1 VAAGDNQIATAE
13 RTRFRQALEGLE
25 QERVTLECQV
35 PLDPGA
41 IERIRDLLSTVAGR
55 IIAVDVRLNPRLTG
69 GATLWLGTSLKIEL
83 DPRRR
88 LLEDLEKRVG
98 ARPAAE
104 MPTLEGTARLV
115 STVIA
120 QPPPVLRVEEVTGRG
135 RVLQVGD
142 GVALVAGLEG
152 VGSQEIVRFES
163 GTHGI
168 AFDLLEDAVGCLL
181 LGPEERI
188 DEGSAVER
196 TGRQL
201 EVPVGDALVGRIVNA
216 LGQPVDGRGPIQADR
231 ARPIETISPGVVQR
245 RPVCESLHTG
255 IKILDALVPLGRG
268 QRELVLGDRQIGK
281 TTIALDVILSQRG
294 SGVVCVYAAIG
305 QKASTL
311 ARTVSLLQERGAME
325 HTVVVVALSSEPPAF
340 RYVVPY
346 AACAIAEE
354 FMGRGRHALV
364 VYDDLS
370 KHAVTYREMSALL
383 KRPIG
388 REAYPGDIF
397 YVHSR
402 LLERAARL
410 RDDLGGGSLTALPI
424 VETMAGDIS
433 ALIPTN
439 VISICDGQIVLDT
452 GLFNEGFRPAMDVG
466 LSVSRVG
473 GMAQTPAM
481 RKVAG
486 RLRIDLAQYHE
497 MARFVRFG
505 AEVDAAT
512 LEQLKR
518 GAREREVLK
527 QDAHTPIPLEREI
540 VILYATVHGYADAV
554 PVEQLRPFEQQLYD
568 FMDRHHPD
576 VLAAIRDTGDLSAQ
590 TEARLNE
597 ALAAY
602 RDAFAGEMSTAQK
615 AGA

>member
-55 IIAVDVRLNPRLTG
+55 VIAVDVRLNPRLTG

-590 TEARLNE
+590 TEARLTE